1 MEDSSNKIVKV
12 CDVIPN
18 AKDKFGVDGH
28 VFIAE
33 LRPPP
38 AVHPRDL
45 VAQIKDVLASRA
57 EQLKDYKWLAGPW
70 NQKKPLG
77 GHIHF
82 GVPLEDHFAE
92 ALNHQ
97 FAPLLALSE
106 PAELAALR
114 RTTKPSAIG
123 LHSSTGDDPYGM
135 LGDIRKKTWGFEY
148 RTPSSFIVTPG
159 VALGLITA
167 GKAIIWEE
175 IQGGSQAYSKL
186 STNDRKALE
195 FSPEDFNK
203 CNRFVFLAKLDLLK
217 TQIAKMRYF
226 EKGEEGSD
234 LWPAIAY
241 LLNKVIEKGG
251 YSVTEDI
258 KKKWKLMSNYTP
270 PTKAEPQVFW
280 KDLTEANHQWWLN
293 NPLAQVQNQFVI
305 ANANYN
311 GASLSNTVPQPQ
323 QWQWALADPETI
335 WNGLQF

>member
-1 MEDSSNKIVKV
+1 VNSTKLTIGSDPELVMEDSSNKIVRA

-70 NQKKPLG
+70 IQKKPLG

-82 GVPLEDHFAE
+82 GVPLEDHFAD

-123 LHSSTGDDPYGM
+123 LHSSTGDNPYGM
-135 LGDIRKKTWGFEY
+135 LGDIRKKTWGFEC
-148 RTPSSFIVTPG
+148 RTPGSYIVTPG
-159 VALGLITA
+159 VTLGLITA
-167 GKAIIWEE
+167 GKAIVWEE
-175 IQGGSQAYSKL
+175 IEGGSQAYSKL
-186 STNDRKALE
+186 SAADRQALE
-195 FSPEDFNK
+195 FSPQDFHM
-203 CNRFVFLAKLDLLK
+203 CARPVFLAKLDLLK
-217 TQIAKMRYF
+217 KQLAKMRYF
-226 EKGEEGSD
+226 EKGEEGAD
-234 LWPAIAY
+234 LWPAISY

-251 YSVTEDI
+251 Y
-258 KKKWKLMSNYTP
+258 
-270 PTKAEPQVFW
+270 
-280 KDLTEANHQWWLN
+280 
-293 NPLAQVQNQFVI
+293 
-305 ANANYN
+305 
-311 GASLSNTVPQPQ
+311 
-323 QWQWALADPETI
+323 
-335 WNGLQF
+335 